1 MFTKLFDCSSTY
13 YLQRQ
18 KIQHTHF
25 NFVLRQLLFFL
36 NKQKKQTKNQK
47 PKPQRLPFVVEEDTG
62 QIPFLKLRLLFL
74 FPGCPENSLTEKLVT
89 GTGRTLSSADR
100 VRGHR
105 AALQQEQGSESLPM
119 HTAQCCH
126 CCGVPE
132 LSWPC
137 RCPWV
142 FPFQFQSWLLTVIC
156 SSANYNRRYNS
167 GIQKIKISQ
176 CMKTV
181 SKQLYC

>member
-1 MFTKLFDCSSTY
+1 M
-13 YLQRQ
+13 
-18 KIQHTHF
+18 
-25 NFVLRQLLFFL
+25 
-36 NKQKKQTKNQK
+36 
-47 PKPQRLPFVVEEDTG
+47 EEDTG

-74 FPGCPENSLTEKLVT
+74 FPGCPENSLTEKLIT

-176 CMKTV
+176 CMKIDLFQNNCIAKSRNTPHA
-181 SKQLYC
+181 SFWWCTEFMHFCTHQKNLRF